1 MFCSLELDV
10 LLNLLAI
17 YTHLNLSIYT
27 HILRTNKCIN
37 CGIKFAEYHCP
48 KCNIWM
54 ALGKRP
60 FHCEECGK
68 FNICYLLFDWGVLNV
83 PCFGYKLI
91 IKPSTRIYYVYTR
104 ILSCGWRGEL

>member
-1 MFCSLELDV
+1 VSFLLLLCCFGRGGGLLFCSLELDCF
-10 LLNLLAI
+10 AKSPI
-17 YTHLNLSIYT
+17 YLHTFNLSIHT
-27 HILRTNKCIN
+27 FIRTNKCIN

-68 FNICYLLFDWGVLNV
+68 FNIVCLYTVVIGWGVSRCTL
-83 PCFGYKLI
+83 L
-91 IKPSTRIYYVYTR
+91 
-104 ILSCGWRGEL
+104 WM